1 MFSVTFFVSR
11 LVDTYSW
18 WNVNDSDSVQ
28 LIGYGSLIFIFN
40 VFIECPYKEP
50 RDQQCGHVLSFFF
63 LFGIIT
69 ISLICLSMFLYRTN
83 KSCNSILHV
92 VCIFNYCI
100 VIVNISHDKIQ

>member
-1 MFSVTFFVSR
+1 MCLLNVRTKNHVINN
-11 LVDTYSW
+11 VDMCF
-18 WNVNDSDSVQ
+18 Q
-28 LIGYGSLIFIFN
+28 
-40 VFIECPYKEP
+40 
-50 RDQQCGHVLSFFF
+50 FFF

-100 VIVNISHDKIQ
+100 VIVNISHDEVKEGFMNIQDK